1 MGERRKATVLVVEDD
16 DSLLWLF
23 AKVLQQAGFAAS
35 AVTTVQA
42 ATSTFG
48 QQHFD
53 AVICDLSVAGGK
65 NVFNFVASARA
76 QHPEIAF
83 LIISGYTPEEIA
95 NHAEIIGIPVLE
107 KPFAPPDLVQ
117 RISLLL
123 DCQAA

>member
-1 MGERRKATVLVVEDD
+1 MGERRNPTVLVVEDD

-23 AKVLQQAGFAAS
+23 ARVLQQAGFAPS

-65 NVFNFVASARA
+65 NVFDFVATVRA

-83 LIISGYTPEEIA
+83 LIVSGFTPEEIA
-95 NHAEIIGIPVLE
+95 SHAEIVGVPVLE
-107 KPFAPPDLVQ
+107 KPFAPPDLVR

-123 DCQAA
+123 NLQAA